1 MCSKCPPPPPN
12 LGIQNSCN
20 AVWHWPM
27 PHGISVHHIS
37 PKLLMINHPTNVQTG
52 PTSDEAI
59 SCYQVSVCLSVC
71 LSICHKPV
79 FCQNSWMY
87 LHASNVWWLLGTL
100 GEFADSWN
108 PISKPNSALICH
120 IQLKLWSLLWNSLL
134 FSAKIWLPWQCPLDP
149 CDQKYL
155 LWIGR
160 PLPRTIEPKSLSIT
174 VIQAYLSPFS
184 RYVTLTLFSHRS
196 NGKN

>member
-27 PHGISVHHIS
+27 PHGILVHHIS

-108 PISKPNSALICH
+108 PISKPNSALIYH

-134 FSAKIWLPWQCPLDP
+134 FSAKIWLPWQCL
-149 CDQKYL
+149 
-155 LWIGR
+155 R
-160 PLPRTIEPKSLSIT
+160 PLQSEISSLDWSTPAPYHRTKKFVNNLYKRI
-174 VIQAYLSPFS
+174 
-184 RYVTLTLFSHRS
+184 SHHFRDMWR
-196 NGKN
+196 